1 MAEYVGIDKQ
11 YIMLQAIFTLVA
23 STTFFSIASPWCCVP
38 TAVFALATCFF
49 VKNDVHAA
57 FSAKELSPEF
67 AKIIT
72 EKVVNNVELN
82 AEDNS
87 QSRSYS
93 FFTIIR
99 TYRNTLLAYY
109 RHKYI
114 SYHVRT
120 IIRKAI
126 LV

>member
-1 MAEYVGIDKQ
+1 MPYGSNNKVRKLMAEYVGIDKQ

-23 STTFFSIASPWCCVP
+23 STTFLVYWCCVP

-49 VKNDVHAA
+49 VKNAVHAA

-67 AKIIT
+67 AEIIT

-87 QSRSYS
+87 QSRSYLYETVLCS
-93 FFTIIR
+93 ETRFHFYTPR
-99 TYRNTLLAYY
+99 
-109 RHKYI
+109 
-114 SYHVRT
+114 
-120 IIRKAI
+120 
-126 LV
+126 

>member
-1 MAEYVGIDKQ
+1 MPYGSNNKIRKLIAEYVGIDKQ

-23 STTFFSIASPWCCVP
+23 SITFFSIASPWCCVP

-67 AKIIT
+67 AEIIT

-82 AEDNS
+82 AEDDS
-87 QSRSYS
+87 HREATCMRLCYIAKLD
-93 FFTIIR
+93 FTF
-99 TYRNTLLAYY
+99 THLD
-109 RHKYI
+109 KG
-114 SYHVRT
+114 
-120 IIRKAI
+120 
-126 LV
+126 